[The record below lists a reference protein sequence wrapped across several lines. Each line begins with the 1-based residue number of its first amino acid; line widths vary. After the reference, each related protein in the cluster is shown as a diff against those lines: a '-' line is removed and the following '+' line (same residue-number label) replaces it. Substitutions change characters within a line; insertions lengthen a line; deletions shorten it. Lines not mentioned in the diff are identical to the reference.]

1 VAENIEG
8 RRWPDPFALVVGL
21 LSLGVAAAAFVG
33 EVPMLAGLDMRW
45 VLAAAATAIGT
56 LLLVGS
62 LRNRSR
68 N

>member
-1 VAENIEG
+1 VADNID
-8 RRWPDPFALVVGL
+8 RRHRPDALTLVIGL

-33 EVPMLAGLDMRW
+33 EVPTLAGLDMRW
-45 VLAAAATAIGT
+45 VLAAAATVIGT

-62 LRNRSR
+62 LRSRSR